1 MLKRIIV
8 LFLICAT
15 VLCCT
20 ACGKKPY
27 DIIEKDGKHY
37 ISFNTIS
44 QDETAL
50 ADGAN
55 ASTAAINLPDFTSI
69 GQMKEKIENGDFNEN
84 ELRAIEAK
92 CKKNN
97 GLLEICDVDSL
108 CDVRMPEG
116 VTLRNIRW
124 WGNGYEFTL
133 ESQNTGDCYV
143 DCGNAEE
150 YSYSFQKYYGNSPYS
165 KDLAYDFREEKS
177 YDPEGTQIFY
187 QTGAGDFK
195 VVKYEIREENRI
207 LYVSEEYHLTS
218 YSGTLETSTTVPYRI
233 HMFTEE
239 NGAFVTVSIYE
250 PTERPSVE
258 WLSSFG
264 VTPYEG

>member
-1 MLKRIIV
+1 MLKRILV
-8 LFLICAT
+8 LLIICSTIICAT
-15 VLCCT
+15 
-20 ACGKKPY
+20 ACDKAPY

-37 ISFNTIS
+37 ISFNSDT
-44 QDETAL
+44 QDKVATS
-50 ADGAN
+50 DGVN
-55 ASTAAINLPDFTSI
+55 YSVAIVLPQFTDI
-69 GQMKEKIENGDFNEN
+69 GQMKNTIEKHKLGNN
-84 ELRAIEAK
+84 ELRAVQLAQGEK
-92 CKKNN
+92 
-97 GLLEICDVDSL
+97 GDLLEICNLDNL
-108 CDVRMPEG
+108 CDVRMPQGMTLHHVTWEG
-116 VTLRNIRW
+116 SSYSFDLR
-124 WGNGYEFTL
+124 
-133 ESQNTGDCYV
+133 SQNTESCYV
-143 DCGNAEE
+143 DCEIAEE
-150 YSYSFQKYYGNSPYS
+150 YSYFFQKYYANSPYS

-207 LYVSEEYHLTS
+207 LYVSEEYRLTN
-218 YSGTLETSTTVPYRI
+218 YRGTLDTSTTVPYRI
-233 HMFTEE
+233 KMFTEE

>member
-1 MLKRIIV
+1 M
-8 LFLICAT
+8 
-15 VLCCT
+15 
-20 ACGKKPY
+20 
-27 DIIEKDGKHY
+27 
-37 ISFNTIS
+37 
-44 QDETAL
+44 
-50 ADGAN
+50 
-55 ASTAAINLPDFTSI
+55 
-69 GQMKEKIENGDFNEN
+69 
-84 ELRAIEAK
+84 EAK
-92 CKKNN
+92 CRKND
-97 GLLEICDVDSL
+97 GILEICDLDSL
-108 CDVRMPEG
+108 CDVRMPQGMTLHHVTWEG
-116 VTLRNIRW
+116 
-124 WGNGYEFTL
+124 
-133 ESQNTGDCYV
+133 S
-143 DCGNAEE
+143 
-150 YSYSFQKYYGNSPYS
+150 SYSFDLRNQFTSSCYVICRGKEDYDDCFQRYYANCPYS

-187 QTGAGDFK
+187 KTGAGDFK

-239 NGAFVTVSIYE
+239 NGTFVTVSIYE

>member
-44 QDETAL
+44 KGEAVL

-97 GLLEICDVDSL
+97 GLLEICDPNSL
-108 CDVRMPEG
+108 CDVRTPQD
-116 VTLRNIRW
+116 VALHNISW
-124 WGNGYEFTL
+124 WGNGYEFDL
-133 ESQNTGDCYV
+133 RSQNTESCYV
-143 DCGNAEE
+143 DCEIAEE
-150 YSYSFQKYYGNSPYS
+150 YSYFFQKYYANSPYS
-165 KDLAYDFREEKS
+165 KDKAYEFREEKIA
-177 YDPEGTQIFY
+177 DRNATQIFY

-218 YSGTLETSTTVPYRI
+218 YSGPLETSTTVPYRN

>member
-27 DIIEKDGKHY
+27 DIVEKDGKHY
-37 ISFNTIS
+37 ISFNTYLLGERRVS
-44 QDETAL
+44 KNGCYA
-50 ADGAN
+50 GV
-55 ASTAAINLPDFTSI
+55 SLPDFTSI
-69 GQMKEKIENGDFNEN
+69 AQMKKKIESGDFEEN

-92 CKKNN
+92 CKENN
-97 GLLEICDVDSL
+97 GLLEICDLDSL
-108 CDVRMPEG
+108 CDVQMPQD
-116 VTLRNIRW
+116 VALHDISW
-124 WGNGYEFTL
+124 WGNGYGFNL
-133 ESQNTGDCYV
+133 RGQNVDSCNIDCEI
-143 DCGNAEE
+143 AEE
-150 YSYSFQKYYGNSPYS
+150 YNYSFQKYYAKCPYS
-165 KDLAYDFREEKS
+165 KDMAYDFREEKS

-187 QTGAGDFK
+187 KTGAGDFK

-207 LYVSEEYHLTS
+207 LYVSEEYRLTN
-218 YSGTLETSTTVPYRI
+218 YRGTLDTSTTVPYRI
-233 HMFTEE
+233 KMFTEE